1 MMKLIHYTPPLVTL
15 FVLAVLLCPRQGF
28 GNLANYPRI
37 IKSMPFPSGL
47 KDTIPPQAGEDFD
60 TPFGKSRY
68 TPENPDPFSTKEA
81 PPSMVIPI
89 FKVDIDTSFSHARKL
104 PGQYSGFK
112 IEIQTAKEPLPSSH
126 DIFFQHGKLVEDQLQ
141 DGTYSYLLGDFQAA
155 DEAAAFMLDFLIKR
169 YPKARVV
176 EYDGGSRLY

>member
-1 MMKLIHYTPPLVTL
+1 MATL
-15 FVLAVLLCPRQGF
+15 FFMAVLLCPRPGF
-28 GNLANYPRI
+28 GNLANYSRI
-37 IKSMPFPSGL
+37 NKSTPVQTGL
-47 KDTIPPQAGEDFD
+47 LAGLRDTIPPPAGEDFD

-81 PPSMVIPI
+81 PPSMVIPT
-89 FKVDIDTSFSHARKL
+89 FKVDIDTSFVHAQKL
-104 PGQYSGFK
+104 PVQYSGFK

-141 DGTYSYLLGDFQAA
+141 DGTYSYLLGDFPTA
-155 DEAAAFMLDFLIKR
+155 DEANAFMLDFLINR

-176 EYDGGSRLY
+176 EYDGGGRLY